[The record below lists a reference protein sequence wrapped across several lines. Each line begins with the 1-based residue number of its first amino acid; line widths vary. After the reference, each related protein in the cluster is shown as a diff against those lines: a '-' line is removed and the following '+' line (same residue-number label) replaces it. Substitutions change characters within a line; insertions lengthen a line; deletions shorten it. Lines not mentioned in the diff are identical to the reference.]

1 MLFRKMLIQELKKTF
16 SIVGADLLAIR
27 RIKPDYLSV
36 SVTLFL
42 MFSLRSIFYGQ
53 LMDRISKNVINFFK
67 EISFKI
73 EIETNLKMV

>member
-36 SVTLFL
+36 SVTVFL
-42 MFSLRSIFYGQ
+42 MFSFRSIFYGQ
-53 LMDRISKNVINFFK
+53 LMDRISKNVINLFK

>member
-42 MFSLRSIFYGQ
+42 MLSLRSIFYGQ
-53 LMDRISKNVINFFK
+53 LMDRISKNVINLFK